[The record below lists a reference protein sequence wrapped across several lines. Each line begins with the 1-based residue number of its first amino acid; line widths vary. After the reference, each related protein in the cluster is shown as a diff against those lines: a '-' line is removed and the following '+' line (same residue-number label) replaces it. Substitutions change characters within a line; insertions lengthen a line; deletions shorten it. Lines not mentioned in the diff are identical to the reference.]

1 MSDILTQIWGG
12 LHDFKSMS
20 TILVTGGTGFI
31 GQALV
36 RHLADSGHRVRILL
50 RASSR
55 SPNLPRGL
63 PVEVAVSGLN
73 DERGLRAAMVGV
85 DIVYHLAGAEWRGA
99 YASLMEIDIQGTQN
113 VVAAAADARVKRLFF
128 VSHLGADRASAYP
141 VLKAKAIAEEYIR
154 RSGIDF
160 TILRTAIVF
169 GKNDGFTTGLAQLI
183 SSIPRFF
190 FVPGDGESLLQPL
203 WVEDLA
209 TCLVWALDDGRTNN
223 QMYEIGGPEY
233 LTFNQV
239 VQTVIETL
247 DIRRRLIH
255 LRQPYL
261 RALTVFLENLLPA
274 TPVSVYWLDYLAT
287 NRASNL
293 DAIPRFF
300 NLMPSRLSHRLA
312 YLEGR
317 DWRRDIWRIVFRRR
331 TN

>member
-1 MSDILTQIWGG
+1 
-12 LHDFKSMS
+12 MS

-36 RHLADSGHRVRILL
+36 RHLADAGHKVRILL
-50 RASSR
+50 RASTQ
-55 SPNLPRGL
+55 SPNLPRSL
-63 PVEVAVSGLN
+63 PVEVSISGLN

-85 DIVYHLAGAEWRGA
+85 DTVYHLAGAEWRGA

-113 VVAAAADARVKRLFF
+113 IVVAAGDASVKRLFF

-154 RSGIDF
+154 RSGIDY
-160 TILRTAIVF
+160 TIMRTAIVF
-169 GKNDGFTTGLAQLI
+169 GNNDGFTTGLAQLV
-183 SSIPRFF
+183 SSIPAFF
-190 FVPGDGESLLQPL
+190 FIPGDGENLLQPL

-209 TCLVWALDDGRTNN
+209 TCLVWALNDERTYN

-239 VQTVIETL
+239 VQIVTDAL
-247 DIRRRLIH
+247 NLRRRFVH

-261 RALTVFLENLLPA
+261 RALTVFMENLLPA

-300 NLMPSRLSHRLA
+300 NLMPSRLSQRLA
-312 YLEGR
+312 YLENR
-317 DWRRDIWRIVFRRR
+317 DWRRDMWGTIIRRR
-331 TN
+331 GR

>member
-1 MSDILTQIWGG
+1 MSR
-12 LHDFKSMS
+12 
-20 TILVTGGTGFI
+20 ILVTGGTGFI
-31 GQALV
+31 GQVLV
-36 RHLADSGHRVRILL
+36 RHLVDAGNQVRILL
-50 RASSR
+50 RASAQ
-55 SPNLPRGL
+55 SPNLPRSL
-63 PVEVAVSGLN
+63 PVEVAVSGL
-73 DERGLRAAMVGV
+73 DDDRGLRAAMVGV

-113 VVAAAADARVKRLFF
+113 VVAAAADANVKRLFF

-169 GKNDGFTTGLAQLI
+169 GNNDGFTTGLAQLI
-183 SSIPRFF
+183 ASIPSFF

-209 TCLVWALDDGRTNN
+209 TCLLWALDDAGTNN

-233 LTFNQV
+233 LTFNDV
-239 VQTVIETL
+239 VQTVVETL
-247 DIRRRLIH
+247 GMRRRLVH

-261 RALTVFLENLLPA
+261 RALTVFLENLIPT

-293 DAIPRFF
+293 DSIPRFF
-300 NLMPSRLSHRLA
+300 NLMPSRFSRRLA
-312 YLEGR
+312 YLEGH
-317 DWRRDIWRIVFRRR
+317 DWRRRMWRSIFRRR
-331 TN
+331 SA

>member
-1 MSDILTQIWGG
+1 
-12 LHDFKSMS
+12 
-20 TILVTGGTGFI
+20 
-31 GQALV
+31 
-36 RHLADSGHRVRILL
+36 
-50 RASSR
+50 
-55 SPNLPRGL
+55 
-63 PVEVAVSGLN
+63 
-73 DERGLRAAMVGV
+73 MVGV

-113 VVAAAADARVKRLFF
+113 VVAAAADARVNRLFF

-154 RSGIDF
+154 RSSIDY

-169 GKNDGFTTGLAQLI
+169 GNNDGFTTGLAQLL

-190 FVPGDGESLLQPL
+190 IVPGDGENILQPI

-209 TCLVWALDDGRTNN
+209 TCMLWALDDPATNN

-233 LTFNQV
+233 LTFNEV
-239 VQTVIETL
+239 VQTVVDTL
-247 DIRRRLIH
+247 GLRRRLVH
-255 LRQPYL
+255 MRQPYM
-261 RALTVFLENLLPA
+261 RALTVFLENISPA

-293 DAIPRFF
+293 DSVPRLF
-300 NLMPSRLSHRLA
+300 NLMPSRFSQRLA

-317 DWRRDIWRIVFRRR
+317 DWSAHMWRSLFRRR
-331 TN
+331 SV

>member
-1 MSDILTQIWGG
+1 
-12 LHDFKSMS
+12 
-20 TILVTGGTGFI
+20 
-31 GQALV
+31 
-36 RHLADSGHRVRILL
+36 
-50 RASSR
+50 
-55 SPNLPRGL
+55 LPRSL
-63 PVEVAVSGLN
+63 PVEVAVSSLD
-73 DERGLRAAMVGV
+73 DERSLRAAMVGV

-113 VVAAAADARVKRLFF
+113 VVTAAADASVKRLFF

-169 GKNDGFTTGLAQLI
+169 GNNDGFTTGLAQLI
-183 SSIPRFF
+183 TSIPRYF

-209 TCLVWALDDGRTNN
+209 TCLLWALDDAATNN

-233 LTFNQV
+233 LTFNEV
-239 VQTVIETL
+239 VQTVIEKL
-247 DIRRRLIH
+247 QIHRRLVH

-261 RALTVFLENLLPA
+261 RALTVFLENLIPT

-300 NLMPSRLSHRLA
+300 NLMPSRFSQRLA

-317 DWRRDIWRIVFRRR
+317 QWRTNMWRSIFRRR
-331 TN
+331 PA

>member
-1 MSDILTQIWGG
+1 
-12 LHDFKSMS
+12 MS

-36 RHLADSGHRVRILL
+36 RHLADAGHRVRILL
-50 RASSR
+50 RASSQ
-55 SPNLPRGL
+55 SPNLPRSL
-63 PVEVAVSGLN
+63 PVEVAVSSLN

-113 VVAAAADARVKRLFF
+113 VVAAADDARIRRLFF

-154 RSGIDF
+154 RSGINF

-169 GKNDGFTTGLAQLI
+169 GNNDGFTTGLAQLI
-183 SSIPRFF
+183 SSLPMFF
-190 FVPGDGESLLQPL
+190 FIPGDGENLLQPL

-209 TCLVWALDDGRTNN
+209 TCLVWALDDERTYNH
-223 QMYEIGGPEY
+223 MYEIGGPEY

-239 VQTVIETL
+239 VQTVSEAL
-247 DIRRRLIH
+247 DIRRRLVH
-255 LRQPYL
+255 LRPPYL
-261 RALTVFLENLLPA
+261 RALTVFLENLFPA
-274 TPVSVYWLDYLAT
+274 IPVSIYWLDYLAT
-287 NRASNL
+287 NRAGNL

-312 YLEGR
+312 HLENR
-317 DWRRDIWRIVFRRR
+317 DWRRAMWQTVFRRR
-331 TN
+331 

>member
-1 MSDILTQIWGG
+1 
-12 LHDFKSMS
+12 
-20 TILVTGGTGFI
+20 
-31 GQALV
+31 
-36 RHLADSGHRVRILL
+36 
-50 RASSR
+50 
-55 SPNLPRGL
+55 
-63 PVEVAVSGLN
+63 
-73 DERGLRAAMVGV
+73 MVGV

-141 VLKAKAIAEEYIR
+141 VLKAKAIAEGYIR

-169 GKNDGFTTGLAQLI
+169 GNNDGFTTGLAQLI

-190 FVPGDGESLLQPL
+190 FIPGDGETLLQPL

-209 TCLVWALDDGRTNN
+209 TCLLWALDDERTNN

-239 VQTVIETL
+239 LQIVIETL

-261 RALTVFLENLLPA
+261 RALTVLLENLMPA
-274 TPVSVYWLDYLAT
+274 MPISVYWLDYLAT

-300 NLMPSRLSHRLA
+300 NLMPSRLSQRLA

-317 DWRRDIWRIVFRRR
+317 DWRRDVWRMIFRRR

>member
-1 MSDILTQIWGG
+1 
-12 LHDFKSMS
+12 MS

-36 RHLADSGHRVRILL
+36 RHLADAGHRVRILL
-50 RASSR
+50 RASSQ
-55 SPNLPRGL
+55 SPNLHRSL
-63 PVEVAVSGLN
+63 PVEVAVSSLN

-113 VVAAAADARVKRLFF
+113 VVAAAADARVRRLFF
-128 VSHLGADRASAYP
+128 ISHLGADRASAYP

-154 RSGIDF
+154 RSGINF

-169 GKNDGFTTGLAQLI
+169 GNNDGFTTGLAQLI
-183 SSIPRFF
+183 SSLPMFF
-190 FVPGDGESLLQPL
+190 FIPGDGENLLQPL

-209 TCLVWALDDGRTNN
+209 TCLVWALDDERTYNH
-223 QMYEIGGPEY
+223 MYEIGGPEY

-239 VQTVIETL
+239 VQTVSEAL
-247 DIRRRLIH
+247 DIRRRLVH
-255 LRQPYL
+255 LRPPYL
-261 RALTVFLENLLPA
+261 RALTVFLENLFPA
-274 TPVSVYWLDYLAT
+274 TPVSIYWLDYLAT
-287 NRASNL
+287 NRAGNL

-312 YLEGR
+312 HLENR
-317 DWRRDIWRIVFRRR
+317 DWRRAMWQKVFQRR
-331 TN
+331 

>member
-1 MSDILTQIWGG
+1 MN
-12 LHDFKSMS
+12 K
-20 TILVTGGTGFI
+20 ILVTGGTGFI

-36 RHLADSGHRVRILL
+36 RHLADSGHNVRVLL

-55 SPNLPRGL
+55 SPKLPQSL
-63 PVEVAVSGLN
+63 PVEVAISGLN

-85 DIVYHLAGAEWRGA
+85 DIVYHLAGAEWLGA

-141 VLKAKAIAEEYIR
+141 VFKAKAIAEEYIR
-154 RSGIDF
+154 RSGIDY

-169 GKNDGFTTGLAQLI
+169 GNNDGFTTGLAQLI
-183 SSIPRFF
+183 SGIPRFF
-190 FVPGDGESLLQPL
+190 FVPGDGETLLQPL

-209 TCLVWALDDGRTNN
+209 TCLVWALDDEKTHN

-239 VQTVIETL
+239 VQIVSDTL
-247 DIRRRLIH
+247 KIRRRLVH

-261 RALTVFLENLLPA
+261 RALTVFLENFLPT
-274 TPVSVYWLDYLAT
+274 TPVSVYWLDYIAT

-300 NLMPSRLSHRLA
+300 NLMPSRLSKRLA

-317 DWRRDIWRIVFRRR
+317 DWRRDMWRTVFRRR
-331 TN
+331 SN

>member
-1 MSDILTQIWGG
+1 M
-12 LHDFKSMS
+12 
-20 TILVTGGTGFI
+20 VTGGTGFI

-36 RHLADSGHRVRILL
+36 RHLVDAGHRVRILL
-50 RASSR
+50 RASAQ
-55 SPNLPRGL
+55 SPNLPRSL

-73 DERGLRAAMVGV
+73 DDRGLRAAMVGV

-99 YASLMEIDIQGTQN
+99 YASLLEIDIRGTQN
-113 VVAAAADARVKRLFF
+113 VVAAAADARVNRLFF

-169 GKNDGFTTGLAQLI
+169 GNNDGFTTGLAQLI
-183 SSIPRFF
+183 AGIPRIFI
-190 FVPGDGESLLQPL
+190 VPGDGESLLQPL

-209 TCLVWALDDGRTNN
+209 TCLLWALDDVGTSN
-223 QMYEIGGPEY
+223 QTFEIGGPEY
-233 LTFNQV
+233 LTFNEV
-239 VQTVIETL
+239 VHTVIEAL
-247 DIRRRLIH
+247 DVRRRLIH
-255 LRQPYL
+255 LRQPYM

-293 DAIPRFF
+293 DAIPRLF
-300 NLMPSRLSHRLA
+300 NLMPARFSQRLA

-317 DWRRDIWRIVFRRR
+317 DWRRQMWGNIFRRR
-331 TN
+331 PAKSGFQE